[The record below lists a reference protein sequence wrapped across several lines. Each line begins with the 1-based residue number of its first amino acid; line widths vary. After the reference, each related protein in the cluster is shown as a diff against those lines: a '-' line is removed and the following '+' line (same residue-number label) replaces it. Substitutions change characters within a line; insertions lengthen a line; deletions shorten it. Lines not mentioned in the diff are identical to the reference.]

1 MTKIGSNSKNV
12 LVSIENLKFKY
23 NKKSTKYDLEIPNL
37 EIEEG
42 KIISLLGPSGSGK
55 TTLFNILLGFLKPE
69 HGKISIKN
77 NLKTHEIAYIMQEN
91 SIYENVSVFNNI
103 FLSAKN
109 NRNWIDSSRIE
120 FLGGFSDIKNDQKIS
135 KYFDEYVSF
144 SKEKEKND
152 WKIKFAYFKLW
163 IAILFSKKI
172 RKKWTL
178 LKNLAL
184 KKLFKKELDTL
195 AKKLEIDHLINKN
208 VDELSG
214 GQKQRVAFAKGIVK
228 RTNFVL
234 MDEPFSALD
243 AKIKESTIDWLLKI
257 KNEFNLSI
265 IIVTHD
271 QQDAMKISDKIILLS
286 NGKIQQFSTG
296 QEMYENPANLFV
308 AKFIGSPEI
317 NFIKEEDNKLFY
329 IRQNKINLSIVEE
342 GKYKIINK
350 KHFGDKVHYQ
360 IEFEKNNIWS
370 IVLNEDNLKIGD
382 FVDINYSKNDVL
394 IFDKHGERINE

>member
-23 NKKSTKYDLEIPNL
+23 NKKSTNYDLEIPNL

-69 HGKISIKN
+69 NGKISIKN

-120 FLGGFSDIKNDQKIS
+120 FLGEFSDIKNYQKIS
-135 KYFDEYVSF
+135 KYFDEYVAF

-163 IAILFSKKI
+163 FAILFSKKI

-178 LKNLAL
+178 LKNLSL

-286 NGKIQQFSTG
+286 NGKVQQFSTG

-329 IRQNKINLSIVEE
+329 IRQNKINVSIVKE
-342 GKYKIINK
+342 GKWKIINK
-350 KHFGDKVHYQ
+350 KHFGDKVQYQ

-370 IVLNEDNLKIGD
+370 IINEDNLKIGD
-382 FVDINYSKNDVL
+382 FVDIDYSKNDVL
-394 IFDKHGERINE
+394 IFDKNGERINE

>member
-1 MTKIGSNSKNV
+1 MS
-12 LVSIENLKFKY
+12 
-23 NKKSTKYDLEIPNL
+23 
-37 EIEEG
+37 
-42 KIISLLGPSGSGK
+42 
-55 TTLFNILLGFLKPE
+55 
-69 HGKISIKN
+69 
-77 NLKTHEIAYIMQEN
+77 
-91 SIYENVSVFNNI
+91 
-103 FLSAKN
+103 
-109 NRNWIDSSRIE
+109 
-120 FLGGFSDIKNDQKIS
+120 
-135 KYFDEYVSF
+135 
-144 SKEKEKND
+144 
-152 WKIKFAYFKLW
+152 
-163 IAILFSKKI
+163 
-172 RKKWTL
+172 
-178 LKNLAL
+178 L

-286 NGKIQQFSTG
+286 KGKVQQFSSG

-308 AKFIGSPEI
+308 AKFIGYPEI

-329 IRQNKINLSIVEE
+329 IRQNKIIVSISEKE
-342 GKYKIINK
+342 NGKSLAKNISVIKFTIKLNMKKII
-350 KHFGDKVHYQ
+350 
-360 IEFEKNNIWS
+360 
-370 IVLNEDNLKIGD
+370 
-382 FVDINYSKNDVL
+382 
-394 IFDKHGERINE
+394 FDQLF

>member
-12 LVSIENLKFKY
+12 LVGIKNLKFKY

-42 KIISLLGPSGSGK
+42 KLISLLGPSGSGK

-69 HGKISIKN
+69 NGKISIKN
-77 NLKTHEIAYIMQEN
+77 NLKTNEIAYIMQEN

-120 FLGGFSDIKNDQKIS
+120 FLDQFSDIKNDQKIS

-163 IAILFSKKI
+163 ISILFSKKI
-172 RKKWTL
+172 RKKWTI
-178 LKNLAL
+178 LKNLSL

-286 NGKIQQFSTG
+286 NGKVQQFSTG
-296 QEMYENPANLFV
+296 QEMYENPTNLFV

-329 IRQNKINLSIVEE
+329 IRQNKINVSLVKE

-350 KHFGDKVHYQ
+350 KHFGDKVQYQ

-382 FVDINYSKNDVL
+382 FVDIDYSKNDVL
-394 IFDKHGERINE
+394 IFDKNGERINE